1 MAGKAAQMNLSSL
14 EEMLNEYLG
23 KKAPQLP
30 ANIKEAIVQYSPWI
44 TLVLLLLSLPAVL
57 VLFGVGTLGMPF
69 SYMGGVQYGM
79 TYTIS
84 LVILAVTLVLEGLAI
99 PGLMN
104 RKKSGWNFVFYA
116 TLLGI
121 VSNLISMN
129 FGSLILGA
137 LLPLYILFQI
147 RSYYK

>member
-1 MAGKAAQMNLSSL
+1 MAGESAQMNLSSL

-23 KKAPQLP
+23 NKAPQLP
-30 ANIKEAIVQYSPWI
+30 SNIKEAIVQYSPWI

-57 VLFGVGTLGMPF
+57 VLFGVGALFTPF
-69 SYMGGVQYGM
+69 SYIGGVQYGM
-79 TYTIS
+79 TYTLSI
-84 LVILAVTLVLEGLAI
+84 VILAVTLIFEGVAI
-99 PGLMN
+99 PGLMK

-121 VSNLISMN
+121 VSYLLSMN
-129 FGSLILGA
+129 FGSLILGS